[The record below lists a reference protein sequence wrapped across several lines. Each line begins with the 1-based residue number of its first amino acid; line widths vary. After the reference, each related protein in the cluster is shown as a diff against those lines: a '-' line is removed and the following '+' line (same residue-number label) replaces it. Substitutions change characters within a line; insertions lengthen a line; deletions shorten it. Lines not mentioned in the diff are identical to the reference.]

1 MSLSDPEWNR
11 FLGELKKKKCCLLM
25 GPEINCL
32 AGAEGAQLT
41 VMQAFSGY
49 MEKRLQEEQIA
60 FDQKIDS
67 FYYRAHKFISK
78 KYPDRIFLFK
88 DEIEQF
94 CNQSLNVIPE
104 YFKKLV
110 KLPFN
115 SIISMTPDSFIG
127 NTLRDGGYELVEE
140 FYDYSEQAKRNI
152 EITEEMQLVYNVF
165 GTYSNPGSVAVTEK
179 GQLDQIKSL
188 VSGLPGL
195 PTQVITRFKDETKSF
210 LFLGFNFNDWHFRLI
225 IDALQIP
232 RPNYSFYPIYSKGH
246 EVGLMAQE
254 FYSEKFGIRFIDPDT
269 DVFMQEL
276 ITRYEAAY
284 GSLDRR
290 LICVLDYQDDDLKY
304 LNAVKDQLKKNGIAK
319 RMDFFDKTNMAGQD
333 IAELDKKAAEADLYV
348 PLISSSFIG
357 DAGCLARTQ
366 KCIAQE
372 KTNVVPVIAGY
383 SSYETA
389 FPGLKKKSSI
399 ILPRGAKALASF
411 PDNELVQVCYEI
423 ARMINCVIR

>member
-1 MSLSDPEWNR
+1 MSLSDPEWSK
-11 FLGELKKKKCCLLM
+11 FLGELRKKKCCLLI
-25 GPEINCL
+25 GPEINCIV
-32 AGAEGAQLT
+32 GDQGTQT
-41 VMQAFSGY
+41 VMQAFSKY
-49 MEKRLQEEQIA
+49 MQKRLTDEKIT
-60 FDQKIDS
+60 FDQNIDN
-67 FYYRAHKFISK
+67 FYYRAHKFINN
-78 KYPDRIFLFK
+78 KYPDRIYKFSE
-88 DEIEQF
+88 EIDQF
-94 CNQSLNVIPE
+94 TQQVLNVLPE
-104 YFKKLV
+104 YYKKLV
-110 KLPFN
+110 RLPFN
-115 SIISMTPDSFIG
+115 SIVSMTPDSFIA
-127 NTLRDGGYELVEE
+127 NTLKDAGYELVEDY
-140 FYDYSEQAKRNI
+140 YDYSDQAKKTI
-152 EITEEMQLVYNVF
+152 EITEEMQLVYNIF
-165 GTYSNPGSVAVTEK
+165 GTYSQPVSVAVTER

-254 FYSEKFGIRFIDPDT
+254 FYSEKFGIKFIDPDT
-269 DVFMQEL
+269 DFFLQEL
-276 ITRYEAAY
+276 IKRYEDTY
-284 GSLDRR
+284 GSLDRK
-290 LICVLDYQDDDLKY
+290 LICVLDYQDEDLKY
-304 LNAVKDQLKKNGIAK
+304 LNAVKDQLKKNGISK
-319 RMDFFDKTNMAGQD
+319 RMDFIDKTDLVGQD
-333 IAELDKKAAEADLYV
+333 ISELDKKAADADLYI

-357 DAGCLARTQ
+357 DPGCLARTQ

-399 ILPRGAKALASF
+399 VLPRGAKALASF
-411 PDNELVQVCYEI
+411 PDNELVQACYEM